1 MYTKRKMLLKGVRE
15 KLMDNEILYESV
27 KKGSNEHIF
36 LDYYIISESISADYC
51 DLKCYGIKIQK
62 TVVYDGGGKMV
73 ESSQINN
80 IFYRYN
86 DVTEFLTVI
95 TEKETEPAE
104 LRGEVEKY
112 IIESIDRAKKS
123 A

>member
-1 MYTKRKMLLKGVRE
+1 
-15 KLMDNEILYESV
+15 MDNEVLYKSI
-27 KKGSNEHIF
+27 KKEERERIF
-36 LDYYIISESISADYC
+36 LDYYIIPESISADYC

-62 TVVYDGGGKMV
+62 TVIYDGGGKIV

-80 IFYRYN
+80 IFYRYV
-86 DVTEFLTVI
+86 DVEEFLTVI
-95 TEKETEPAE
+95 TAKETAPSD
-104 LRGEVEKY
+104 LRSEVEKY